1 MRFFSFI
8 LLNRA
13 GIGSRAGTRP
23 AQPTKQKNGGVTVD
37 EVRPGYY
44 AIIPADVRYDES
56 IPPNAKLLY
65 GEISALIGKDGFCY
79 ASNSYFMKLYGFSDP
94 TISRLISQ
102 LEKAGYIQRELEKDE
117 KGQVK
122 RRKLYLSVSVPEIQ
136 PPIKNDTT
144 LPSKLIGGGIKN
156 DGETNKSITRKEK
169 NKKEKPEPLT
179 DEELRPLVVSGI
191 NGLAQDNW
199 SAAVKN
205 DLYKWVMALYDP
217 NRTVRKAHPVRS
229 KLSVDG
235 TFRKLAMSGNDPRV
249 MIGMLC
255 TAIEGGWQG
264 VQVPSSGAKV
274 VQPKPA
280 EKERQY
286 RCL

>member
-1 MRFFSFI
+1 MDDI
-8 LLNRA
+8 
-13 GIGSRAGTRP
+13 
-23 AQPTKQKNGGVTVD
+23 
-37 EVRPGYY
+37 RPGYY
-44 AIIPADVRYDES
+44 AIIPADVRYDDG

-79 ASNSYFMKLYGFSDP
+79 ASNAYFVNLYGFSDP

-102 LEKAGYIQRELEKDE
+102 LEKAGYIKRELEKD
-117 KGQVK
+117 KSGQVV
-122 RRKLYLSVSVPEIQ
+122 RRKLYLTVSAPEIQ

-144 LPSKLIGGGIKN
+144 LPSKIIGGGIKN
-156 DGETNKSITRKEK
+156 DGETNKSITVKEK
-169 NKKEKPEPLT
+169 NKKEKSQQLT

-191 NGLAQDNW
+191 NGLAQENW
-199 SAAVKN
+199 GAAVKN
-205 DLYKWVMALYDP
+205 DLFRWVMALYDP

-229 KLSVDG
+229 KLSVDA
-235 TFRKLAMSGNDPRV
+235 TFRKLAQSGKDPQV

-264 VQVPSSGAKV
+264 VQVPSKGKGAAA
-274 VQPKPA
+274 KPPQ
-280 EKERQY
+280 EEREY

>member
-1 MRFFSFI
+1 ME
-8 LLNRA
+8 
-13 GIGSRAGTRP
+13 
-23 AQPTKQKNGGVTVD
+23 D
-37 EVRPGYY
+37 VRPGYY
-44 AIIPADVRYDES
+44 AVIPADVRYDDG

-79 ASNSYFMKLYGFSDP
+79 ASNAYFMKLYGFSDP

-102 LEKAGYIQRELEKDE
+102 LEKAGYIRREMEKDN

-122 RRKLYLSVSVPEIQ
+122 CRKLFMSVSVPEVH

-144 LPSKLIGGGIKN
+144 LPSKLMGGGIKN
-156 DGETNKSITRKEK
+156 DGETNKSNTVKEK

-191 NGLAQDNW
+191 NGLAQPSW

-217 NRTVRKAHPVRS
+217 ERVVKKAHPVRS

-235 TFRKLAMSGNDPRV
+235 TFRKLALSGNDPQV

-264 VQVPSSGAKV
+264 VQVPNTGKAA
-274 VQPKPA
+274 QPPKPA
-280 EKERQY
+280 REERQY

>member
-1 MRFFSFI
+1 MDDI
-8 LLNRA
+8 
-13 GIGSRAGTRP
+13 RP
-23 AQPTKQKNGGVTVD
+23 S
-37 EVRPGYY
+37 YY
-44 AIIPADVRYDES
+44 AVIPADVRYDDG

-79 ASNSYFMKLYGFSDP
+79 ASNAYFMKLYGFSDP

-102 LEKAGYIQRELEKDE
+102 LEKAGYIRREVEKDN

-122 RRKLYLSVSVPEIQ
+122 RRKLYLGVSVPEIQ

-156 DGETNKSITRKEK
+156 DGETNKSITVKEK
-169 NKKEKPEPLT
+169 DKKEKPKPLT

-191 NGLAQDNW
+191 NGLAQPSW

-217 NRTVRKAHPVRS
+217 ERVVKKAHPVRS

-235 TFRKLAMSGNDPRV
+235 TFRKLALSGNDPQV

-264 VQVPSSGAKV
+264 VQVPNSGTKAAP
-274 VQPKPA
+274 PKPA
-280 EKERQY
+280 QKERQY

>member
-1 MRFFSFI
+1 M
-8 LLNRA
+8 
-13 GIGSRAGTRP
+13 
-23 AQPTKQKNGGVTVD
+23 D
-37 EVRPGYY
+37 DVRPGYY

-102 LEKAGYIQRELEKDE
+102 LEKAGYIRREIEKAE
-117 KGQVK
+117 SGQVK
-122 RRKLYLSVSVPEIQ
+122 RRKLFLSVSAPEIH

-144 LPSKLIGGGIKN
+144 LPSKIIGGGIKN
-156 DGETNKSITRKEK
+156 DGENNIYNTRKEK
-169 NKKEKPEPLT
+169 NKKEKPQPLT
-179 DEELRPLVVSGI
+179 DEELRDAVVSGI
-191 NGLAQDNW
+191 NGLATENW

-205 DLYKWVMALYDP
+205 DLFKWIMALYDP
-217 NRTVRKAHPVRS
+217 SRTVRKAHPVRS

-235 TFRKLAMSGNDPRV
+235 TFRKLALSGNDPKV
-249 MIGMLC
+249 MIVMLC

-264 VQVPSSGAKV
+264 VQVPNKGTS
-274 VQPKPA
+274 KPA
-280 EKERQY
+280 PPKQKEREY